1 MWKILA
7 NMLLGALAI
16 GLMFFTASRTLDLL
30 AQWLPVNQQIM
41 QYLGL
46 AAFEGGLYFWAFYFV
61 VAAKGQIQRALAFL
75 MIVICF
81 VSVAVATVTDL
92 LLVGAQDGRLPAIPA
107 TQQQALVIFVG
118 LVIVANV
125 AAFLAAKLSHPD
137 KLREM
142 AVQDANDQ
150 IIAMELEMIRRMAP
164 TVAMQMAPVKVDQWV
179 NETWESM
186 LPGARPRQAPQQI
199 EAQAVEALPVTPVSL
214 AQTAPQLANS
224 KPGILSKVAHVVA
237 GMWSEPKE
245 SVALSQTD
253 ERALPQQ
260 PVIEATR
267 KPVRRVQSTQPKQIS
282 PVAETRRARRLER
295 YKRVP
300 NIPPAQPTQQLFHQA
315 PNQEGNGAQ

>member
-16 GLMFFTASRTLDLL
+16 GLTFFTASRTLDLL

-75 MIVICF
+75 MVVICF

-125 AAFLAAKLSHPD
+125 AAFLGAKLTHPD

-199 EAQAVEALPVTPVSL
+199 EAQAVETLPAVP
-214 AQTAPQLANS
+214 ANLVQS
-224 KPGILSKVAHVVA
+224 TPGILSKAANFVN
-237 GMWSEPKE
+237 GLWSGPKE
-245 SVALSQTD
+245 PVALAQTD
-253 ERALPQQ
+253 EIALPQQ
-260 PVIEATR
+260 LPTQPMKASQ
-267 KPVRRVQSTQPKQIS
+267 KPVRSSRIAQPKTIS
-282 PVAETRRARRLER
+282 PVVEARRAHRQER
-295 YKRVP
+295 YKRMP
-300 NIPPAQPTQQLFHQA
+300 NIPPAQAFQSA
-315 PNQEGNGAQ
+315 PDQDQK